1 MAAFLKYLSEALS
14 GWVDDIWGEER
25 DCNYGDMPMI
35 KILIY
40 SNAYFVLE
48 GYKMRRISVVVLF
61 LSFPVKYSKGFR
73 NALYTL

>member
-35 KILIY
+35 KILILQRLLR
-40 SNAYFVLE
+40 SRGL
-48 GYKMRRISVVVLF
+48 
-61 LSFPVKYSKGFR
+61 
-73 NALYTL
+73 